1 MIICADVTL
10 GYGGKKVLEG
20 INCEISTGSI
30 AVIVGGN
37 GAGKSTLLAAIA
49 GDIAPLGGEI
59 TLDGRSVKSLSR
71 AELSSMRAMAVQ
83 SHHYWMSFTSRE
95 ILNLGHENV
104 ARERFDYLV
113 QKLSLSTFLDQSI
126 TTLSGGQLQR
136 IEIAR
141 SLMREVPLILL
152 DEPFASQDLAST
164 EAISQLLIAERAMG
178 RTVVLVA
185 HKSTTELQWC
195 DQVIDLGSR

>member
-1 MIICADVTL
+1 
-10 GYGGKKVLEG
+10 
-20 INCEISTGSI
+20 
-30 AVIVGGN
+30 
-37 GAGKSTLLAAIA
+37 
-49 GDIAPLGGEI
+49 
-59 TLDGRSVKSLSR
+59 
-71 AELSSMRAMAVQ
+71 
-83 SHHYWMSFTSRE
+83 MSFSSRE